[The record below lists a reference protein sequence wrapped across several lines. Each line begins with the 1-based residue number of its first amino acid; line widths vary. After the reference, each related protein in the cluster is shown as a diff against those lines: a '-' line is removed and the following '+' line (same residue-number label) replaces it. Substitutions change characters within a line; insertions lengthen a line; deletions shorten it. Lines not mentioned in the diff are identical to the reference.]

1 MARFAR
7 KDMNPSAE
15 YALSLLYT
23 LWMPGVYMVK
33 GLKDTS
39 GLITIG
45 FSGTETVA
53 NTFVQSQIDLQ
64 LNVLDR
70 EVFVVYGLN
79 LDLTPPDVVPGIN
92 TATFA
97 SISTT
102 SRTAVGNLS
111 NSNVLGTAGD
121 QIRGGIAD
129 GIGFTFSSA
138 DSPPTQLEY
147 LGIIATNNFF
157 LQIVGSN
164 NVGTKAVS
172 GRMYGVRAVADAS
185 IYSALVQSELLSAN

>member
-1 MARFAR
+1 
-7 KDMNPSAE
+7 
-15 YALSLLYT
+15 
-23 LWMPGVYMVK
+23 MVK

-45 FSGTETVA
+45 FSTNETIA
-53 NTFVQSQIDLQ
+53 NTFAQAQIDLQ

-79 LDLTPPDVVPGIN
+79 LDLTPPDAVPATN
-92 TATFA
+92 TAVFA
-97 SISTT
+97 SVSTT
-102 SRTAVGNLS
+102 SRTSVGNLS
-111 NSNVLGTAGD
+111 NSNILGTSAE

-129 GIGFTFSSA
+129 GVGFTFSSA

-157 LQIVGSN
+157 VQIVGSN
-164 NVGTKAVS
+164 NLLTKVVS
-172 GRMYGVRAVADAS
+172 GRIYGVRAVADAS

>member
-1 MARFAR
+1 
-7 KDMNPSAE
+7 
-15 YALSLLYT
+15 
-23 LWMPGVYMVK
+23 MVK

-45 FSGTETVA
+45 FSGTETIA

-79 LDLTPPDVVPGIN
+79 LDLTPPDCQPGLN

-102 SRTAVGNLS
+102 SRTSVGNLS

-121 QIRGGIAD
+121 QIRGSPIGD

-157 LQIVGSN
+157 LQIVGAN

>member
-1 MARFAR
+1 
-7 KDMNPSAE
+7 
-15 YALSLLYT
+15 
-23 LWMPGVYMVK
+23 MVK

-45 FSGTETVA
+45 FSSTEVA
-53 NTFVQSQIDLQ
+53 PNTFVQSQIDLQ

-70 EVFVVYGLN
+70 EVFVVYGIN
-79 LDLTPPDVVPGIN
+79 LDLTPPDVVAGIN

-97 SISTT
+97 SLSTT
-102 SRTAVGNLS
+102 SRTSVGNLS
-111 NSNVLGTAGD
+111 NSNVLAAGGD

-129 GIGFTFSSA
+129 GVGFTFTSSDA
-138 DSPPTQLEY
+138 PPTQLEY
-147 LGIIATNNFF
+147 LGIVATNNFF
-157 LQIVGSN
+157 LQIIGVN

>member
-1 MARFAR
+1 M
-7 KDMNPSAE
+7 
-15 YALSLLYT
+15 LGGV
-23 LWMPGVYMVK
+23 MPK
-33 GLKDTS
+33 GLKQTS

-45 FSGTETVA
+45 FSGTEVA
-53 NTFVQSQIDLQ
+53 PNTFVQSQIDLQ

-70 EVFVVYGLN
+70 EVFVVYGIN
-79 LDLTPPDVVPGIN
+79 LDLTPPDAVPATN

-97 SISTT
+97 SVSIT
-102 SRTAVGNLS
+102 SRTSVGSLAD
-111 NSNVLGTAGD
+111 SNVLGTAGE

-129 GIGFTFSSA
+129 GVGFTFSSA

-147 LGIIATNNFF
+147 LGIVATNNFF
-157 LQIVGSN
+157 LQIIGSN
-164 NVGTKAVS
+164 NTGSKAVS